1 MLGRLAAL
9 CCCIL
14 AVLLASARPAYA
26 WIENHVAADEVRLEL
41 DAAGK
46 ALVEHRVTLR
56 TTGSERLRELVL
68 RGVDPDAVPAGNSYV
83 VPESDALS
91 SSLESATPL
100 KLELRQPPRHG
111 HGSPRPGT
119 DGAETPPPVELV
131 ARVDAETGLKRGT
144 FVFVLR
150 YTTDLRARGLLRR
163 QGPLVEISWSGLVW
177 EDGLDNARTTF
188 VVPAAPT
195 PPRAVD
201 ETPEGADER
210 AGGRADPD
218 DGDESTGP
226 GHYLSELRR
235 GAESDEI
242 ELMRS
247 YVPRGTALPWV
258 VRVDQRALEPLAQP
272 EAAPP
277 PPTLPPVL
285 GPTPPPRQILLAA
298 AAGLWLLYTLLVVLK
313 ALEVKRHAREARAT
327 VRPALPLPLGLRAP
341 AAGLALVAGVGLQL
355 VLDRPLL
362 GAAAVVLATVLAA
375 HGAARPDPRAAKRGP
390 GRWLTVSEVEALA
403 LPPRPRGALLD
414 VSTRAGKLLLL
425 LLGLGVGAGAV
436 LLWPRAPHQAMLIG
450 LDVVALLGVFGT
462 GRLTALPP
470 DLSIEPIRFLRKLVA
485 RMRRAKGADGIRIAP
500 RIRIPA
506 GALDPDELRLLV
518 VPRMPLRGF
527 AGIEIALSYALGLG
541 ARVGMPE
548 VLLRVLGGSPCEQA
562 IRSLASLGRVT
573 PGRRADERVLT
584 LAPRLPTV
592 RMTVEIVL
600 ALAARVSDRAS
611 APCGAAST
619 AAPRPTTR
627 PARKAPRAKR
637 REPVAA

>member
-14 AVLLASARPAYA
+14 ALLLASARPAYA
-26 WIENHVAADEVRLEL
+26 WIENHVGADEVRLEL
-41 DAAGK
+41 GASGK
-46 ALVEHRVTLR
+46 ALVEHRITLR

-68 RGVDPDAVPAGNSYV
+68 RGVDPDAMPAGNSYV

-100 KLELRQPPRHG
+100 KLEVRHPARHG
-111 HGSPRPGT
+111 RGSPGPGA
-119 DGAETPPPVELV
+119 DGAEAPPPIELV

-163 QGPLVEISWSGLVW
+163 QGPLVEIAWSGLVW

-201 ETPEGADER
+201 ETPDGADER
-210 AGGRADPD
+210 AAGKAAPD
-218 DGDESTGP
+218 DGDESTAP
-226 GHYLSELRR
+226 GHYLSEVRR
-235 GAESDEI
+235 GTESDEI

-258 VRVDQRALEPLAQP
+258 VRVDQRALEPLSEP
-272 EAAPP
+272 EAVAPP
-277 PPTLPPVL
+277 PAPAPVL
-285 GPTPPPRQILLAA
+285 GSTPPPRQLLLAA
-298 AAGLWLLYTLLVVLK
+298 AAGLWLLYTLLVAFK

-327 VRPALPLPLGLRAP
+327 VRPAFPLPLVLRAP
-341 AAGLALVAGVGLQL
+341 AAGLALAGGVALQL

-414 VSTRAGKLLLL
+414 VSTRAGQCLLL
-425 LLGLGVGAGAV
+425 LLGLAVGAGAAM
-436 LLWPRAPHQAMLIG
+436 LWPRAPHQAVLIA

-470 DLSIEPIRFLRKLVA
+470 DLSIEPIRFLRKLVG
-485 RMRRAKGADGIRIAP
+485 RMRRAKGAVGLRIAP

-527 AGIEIALSYALGLG
+527 AGIEVALSYALGLG

-548 VLLRVLGGSPCEQA
+548 VLLRVIGDSPCEEA
-562 IRSLASLGRVT
+562 IRSLAALGRVT

-584 LAPRLPTV
+584 LAPRLPSV
-592 RMTVEIVL
+592 RMTAEIVL

-611 APCGAAST
+611 AAPIVELPAE
-619 AAPRPTTR
+619 PRPATR
-627 PARKAPRAKR
+627 RARKAPRDKR